1 MAIILMKNWMALFH
15 LSCFSLAGSVCVFC
29 DRALSLNHL
38 HLVHRYTSDRANRT
52 TNSGVSLRLACENYP
67 SQFILSAE
75 LSLSKSA
82 WNVTRGEYANREW
95 EENEIER
102 KKYLWIERG
111 GLKIDLFQFL
121 CRLRSDNDLP
131 KQDEVQFATWKKY
144 CTNSMPKEIY
154 SLSAPTRFISF
165 SPVRNVH
172 GLRFI
177 HSITDY
183 RVTDCSRFYDWKWR
197 KIVYV
202 DW

>member
-1 MAIILMKNWMALFH
+1 MLLSHFIRRSVCTMAIILMKNWMALFH

-95 EENEIER
+95 EENEIEKR
-102 KKYLWIERG
+102 KKNMNRARG
-111 GLKIDLFQFL
+111 TKNWFVSVFVSITIRQ
-121 CRLRSDNDLP
+121 RSA
-131 KQDEVQFATWKKY
+131 ETGW
-144 CTNSMPKEIY
+144 SSIRHMKEI
-154 SLSAPTRFISF
+154 LHKFDAKRD
-165 SPVRNVH
+165 
-172 GLRFI
+172 L
-177 HSITDY
+177 
-183 RVTDCSRFYDWKWR
+183 
-197 KIVYV
+197 
-202 DW
+202 